1 MFQALRK
8 HLTPS
13 TFIAFLALVF
23 ALTGGAFAASSHG
36 GGAGSKATAS
46 ATRGTSVAV
55 TAKSKAKPK
64 AKVGPRGP
72 AGPKGATGPAGPAGA
87 AGVGTPGAAGPQ
99 GPAGAAGA
107 KGETGPAGTNGTN
120 GTNGTTGFTETLPPE
135 KTETGVWVEPQGVEY
150 PTAQTNFIDVP
161 ISFAIPLEAELE
173 ASNVHFIEPNA
184 TPPAGCKG
192 NVAKP
197 EAASGNL
204 CVFAAVNE
212 GNGPG
217 NRFFPSFINPTGK
230 TPAVASKTGTLMSF
244 ELDESYE
251 EAASAHGTW
260 AVTAE

>member
-23 ALTGGAFAASSHG
+23 AFTGGAFAASSHG
-36 GGAGSKATAS
+36 GDAGSKATAS
-46 ATRGTSVAV
+46 AARGTSVAAA
-55 TAKSKAKPK
+55 AKSKAKPK
-64 AKVGPRGP
+64 VKAGPRGP
-72 AGPKGATGPAGPAGA
+72 AGPAGATGPAGA
-87 AGVGTPGAAGPQ
+87 AGVGTAGAAGPQGPQ

-135 KTETGVWVEPQGVEY
+135 QTETGVWVEPQGVEY
-150 PTAQTNFIDVP
+150 PTAHTNFIYVP
-161 ISFAIPLEAELE
+161 LSFAIPLEAELE

-197 EAASGNL
+197 EATPGNL

-217 NRFFPSFINPTGK
+217 NRFTPSFLNPTGK
-230 TPAVASKTGTLMSF
+230 TPAVASKTGTLISF
-244 ELDESYE
+244 EVDEAYE
-251 EAASAHGTW
+251 EAASARGTW